1 MVYKRSFITICD
13 IFLFSSLN
21 GKRISCCQK
30 PINLLLTLYCHNEDQ
45 DRRRKRFAF
54 YIYLV
59 AVTPI
64 NYCNILFFQSA
75 LCRQSAV
82 VTKSLNQ
89 GQSGTRQGQIGTR
102 VGQIGTGEG
111 QIGTGEGQL
120 EIADRVLEPWFSRKN
135 EISI

>member
-1 MVYKRSFITICD
+1 MHCP
-13 IFLFSSLN
+13 SL
-21 GKRISCCQK
+21 IS
-30 PINLLLTLYCHNEDQ
+30 IENT
-45 DRRRKRFAF
+45 
-54 YIYLV
+54 
-59 AVTPI
+59 
-64 NYCNILFFQSA
+64 LFFQSA

>member
-1 MVYKRSFITICD
+1 MLYHGTDEYVANTWICVYM
-13 IFLFSSLN
+13 
-21 GKRISCCQK
+21 
-30 PINLLLTLYCHNEDQ
+30 INT
-45 DRRRKRFAF
+45 
-54 YIYLV
+54 
-59 AVTPI
+59 
-64 NYCNILFFQSA
+64 LFFQSA

-120 EIADRVLEPWFSRKN
+120 EIADRVLEPRFSRKN